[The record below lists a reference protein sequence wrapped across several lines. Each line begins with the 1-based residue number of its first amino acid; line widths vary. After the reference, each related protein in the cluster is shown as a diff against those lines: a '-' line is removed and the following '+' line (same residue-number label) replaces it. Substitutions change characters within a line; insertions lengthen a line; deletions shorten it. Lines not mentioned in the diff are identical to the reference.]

1 MKNVYYI
8 EMVEYTE
15 YNKKVVAYDMLDAL
29 RKFEKYLRERISV
42 DYSYEEVF
50 KTIRSCTFV
59 DTFDDDEIL
68 M

>member
-8 EMVEYTE
+8 EMKECTE

-29 RKFEKYLRERISV
+29 RKFENYLSERISV
-42 DYSYEEVF
+42 DYSSDEVF
-50 KTIRSCTFV
+50 KQIRSCTFV
-59 DTFDDDEIL
+59 DTFDDDEYL